1 MLTNLSQY
9 CNILSYT
16 LSHFLF
22 FIYLPNLGQEPM
34 VSAPP
39 PFYNYSGVIM
49 NKKTGL
55 YIHIPFCKSK
65 CPYCDFYSKKSNDDE
80 VETYT
85 QRLLELITYWG
96 KKAEGRV
103 ITSVYFGGGT
113 PNTLGSERL
122 CKILKA
128 VKSVF
133 NVDDN
138 AEITTELNP
147 NCSQHFD
154 FKNLKES
161 GFNRLSFGMQS
172 ANKKELKILGRSH
185 TPDDVKSVIKKAR
198 ESGFGN
204 ISLDLMLGI
213 PLQTKETLAK
223 SIDFCKGCDVEH
235 ISAYILKVEE
245 NTPFYK
251 KKDCLRIP
259 DDDTQAE
266 LYSFAVKKLEA
277 LGYYQYEISNFAKK
291 GFESRHNL
299 TYWECDEYI
308 GIGPGAYSFFDGKR
322 FHYPRSFDKF
332 YDNNIIQ
339 DGSGG
344 DEEEYIMLNL
354 RLNKGI
360 SFERYKERFDAD
372 FPDVTKN
379 KAQKYA
385 DIGLLTIDSKGI
397 RLNANGFLVS
407 NSIISDLM

>member
-1 MLTNLSQY
+1 
-9 CNILSYT
+9 
-16 LSHFLF
+16 
-22 FIYLPNLGQEPM
+22 
-34 VSAPP
+34 
-39 PFYNYSGVIM
+39 M

-138 AEITTELNP
+138 AETTTELNP

-172 ANKKELKILGRSH
+172 ATKKELKILGRSH

-198 ESGFGN
+198 EIGFGN

-223 SIDFCKGCDVEH
+223 SIDFCKGCGVEH

-308 GIGPGAYSFFDGKR
+308 GIGPGAYSFFDCKR

-360 SFERYKERFDAD
+360 SFALYKERFDSD
-372 FPDVTKN
+372 FPDDIKK

-385 DIGLLTIDSKGI
+385 DMGLLTIDSKGI